1 MSIADRRNSLRK
13 SSIGV
18 DSIRKSVTSLGEGLT
33 AIGNK
38 SSELL
43 KQTRLT
49 NQFKS
54 KLIKQDGEFFR
65 KRRESVLRK
74 QREDELEAST
84 ITGVTKRQ
92 GSLVQKSTRGFL
104 GRILDFVGIL
114 IIGWAITNLPRIIS
128 AFQKLFGFINRLV
141 GILGAFVEGLKNF
154 FTGIGTGIDNF
165 LNIFN
170 RFDFREDDKKIKD
183 TFEESNNNL
192 TKLNKDFLESVSQ
205 FSRDEDINRAGQ
217 VAADL
222 GIGEGGEGG
231 DIGED
236 SFGGF
241 SAENEKEVSAAVQT
255 FTEEE
260 VDVIE
265 ETGVIPE
272 PRAEGGPVIEGR
284 PYIVGEE
291 GEELFVPNES
301 GEIIPNDEL
310 DQTLGDATNIEGTVN
325 VLEASRNN
333 DVDLVINTST
343 SETYG
348 TAIYTPIDE
357 SHPMQGQSPY
367 SASKI
372 AADKLAE
379 SYFSSFSLPVVTVRP
394 FNVYG
399 PRQSSRA
406 IIPTIISQLLTREK
420 VHLGDLTPVRD
431 FTFVTDT
438 VLGFIKAAE
447 SDDIAGQVIN
457 IGNGKASSI
466 GDLANIIMKVSGIKK
481 EIITEN
487 ERIRPE
493 KSEVFELI
501 CDNKK
506 ASELI
511 GWEPSIDFNSGME
524 KTIEFVSENI
534 HLFKSN
540 NYLV

>member
-38 SSELL
+38 SRELL

-54 KLIKQDGEFFR
+54 KLIRQDGEFFR
-65 KRRESVLRK
+65 KRREGVLRK

-170 RFDFREDDKKIKD
+170 RFNFREDDKKIKD

-205 FSRDEDINRAGQ
+205 FTRDEDINRAGQ

-231 DIGED
+231 DIDED
-236 SFGGF
+236 SLGGF
-241 SAENEKEVSAAVQT
+241 SAENEKEVSDAVQT
-255 FTEEE
+255 FTADE
-260 VDVIE
+260 VAVIE

-310 DQTLGDATNIEGTVN
+310 DQTLGDATNIEGTGGEDTAMSVTPDTP
-325 VLEASRNN
+325 S
-333 DVDLVINTST
+333 S
-343 SETYG
+343 SG
-348 TAIYTPIDE
+348 TATTAAAPTTSSLDGEDFETDDETLPSVDPIK
-357 SHPMQGQSPY
+357 S
-367 SASKI
+367 
-372 AADKLAE
+372 DK
-379 SYFSSFSLPVVTVRP
+379 SSS
-394 FNVYG
+394 
-399 PRQSSRA
+399 
-406 IIPTIISQLLTREK
+406 
-420 VHLGDLTPVRD
+420 LTPVRR
-431 FTFVTDT
+431 TRNNLRSRRKKQTIVQI
-438 VLGFIKAAE
+438 GGGG
-447 SDDIAGQVIN
+447 GQQPMQTPS
-457 IGNGKASSI
+457 AS
-466 GDLANIIMKVSGIKK
+466 GG
-481 EIITEN
+481 TQT
-487 ERIRPE
+487 
-493 KSEVFELI
+493 
-501 CDNKK
+501 
-506 ASELI
+506 
-511 GWEPSIDFNSGME
+511 
-524 KTIEFVSENI
+524 KTIVVGNSSTKT
-534 HLFKSN
+534 LLDLQSLN
-540 NYLV
+540 NKHN

>member
-1 MSIADRRNSLRK
+1 MSIVDRRNSLRK

-38 SSELL
+38 SRELL

-54 KLIKQDGEFFR
+54 KLIRQDGEFFR
-65 KRRESVLRK
+65 KRREGVLRK

-128 AFQKLFGFINRLV
+128 AFQKLFGFIKRVV
-141 GILGAFVEGLKNF
+141 GVLGAFVEGLKNF
-154 FTGIGTGIDNF
+154 FMGIGTGIDNF

-170 RFDFREDDKKIKD
+170 RFNFREDDKKIKD

-192 TKLNKDFLESVSQ
+192 TKLNKDFLESVNQ
-205 FSRDEDINRAGQ
+205 FARDEDINSAGK

-222 GIGEGGEGG
+222 GIGEGGGG

-236 SFGGF
+236 SLGGF
-241 SAENEKEVSAAVQT
+241 SAENEKEVSDAVQT
-255 FTEEE
+255 FTKEE
-260 VDVIE
+260 VAIIE

-310 DQTLGDATNIEGTVN
+310 DQTLGDATNLEGTGGEDTAMSVTPDTPSSSGTPTTTAAPTTSSLDGEDFQTDN
-325 VLEASRNN
+325 ETTSSVDPIKSDKSNSLTPIRRSRNN
-333 DVDLVINTST
+333 LRSRRRKQTIVQI
-343 SETYG
+343 G
-348 TAIYTPIDE
+348 GGGGQQ
-357 SHPMQGQSPY
+357 PMQTP
-367 SASKI
+367 SASGG
-372 AADKLAE
+372 
-379 SYFSSFSLPVVTVRP
+379 T
-394 FNVYG
+394 
-399 PRQSSRA
+399 Q
-406 IIPTIISQLLTREK
+406 T
-420 VHLGDLTPVRD
+420 
-431 FTFVTDT
+431 
-438 VLGFIKAAE
+438 
-447 SDDIAGQVIN
+447 
-457 IGNGKASSI
+457 
-466 GDLANIIMKVSGIKK
+466 
-481 EIITEN
+481 
-487 ERIRPE
+487 
-493 KSEVFELI
+493 
-501 CDNKK
+501 
-506 ASELI
+506 
-511 GWEPSIDFNSGME
+511 
-524 KTIEFVSENI
+524 KTIVVGNSSTKT
-534 HLFKSN
+534 LLDLQSLN
-540 NYLV
+540 NKHN

>member
-38 SSELL
+38 SRELL

-54 KLIKQDGEFFR
+54 KLIRQDGEFFR
-65 KRRESVLRK
+65 KRREGVLRK

-170 RFDFREDDKKIKD
+170 RFNFREDDKKIKD

-192 TKLNKDFLESVSQ
+192 TKLNKDFRESVSQ
-205 FSRDEDINRAGQ
+205 FARDKDINSAGQ

-222 GIGEGGEGG
+222 GIGEGSGGE
-231 DIGED
+231 DIGEG

-241 SAENEKEVSAAVQT
+241 SAENEKEVSDAVQT
-255 FTEEE
+255 FTADE
-260 VDVIE
+260 VAVIE

-310 DQTLGDATNIEGTVN
+310 DQTLGDATNVEGTGGEDTAMSVTPDTPSSSGTATTAAAPTTSSLDGEDFDTDDETISS
-325 VLEASRNN
+325 VDPIKSDKSSSLTPIRRSRNN
-333 DVDLVINTST
+333 LRSRRRKQTVVQI
-343 SETYG
+343 G
-348 TAIYTPIDE
+348 GGGGQP
-357 SHPMQGQSPY
+357 PMQTPT
-367 SASKI
+367 ASGETQI
-372 AADKLAE
+372 
-379 SYFSSFSLPVVTVRP
+379 
-394 FNVYG
+394 
-399 PRQSSRA
+399 
-406 IIPTIISQLLTREK
+406 
-420 VHLGDLTPVRD
+420 
-431 FTFVTDT
+431 
-438 VLGFIKAAE
+438 
-447 SDDIAGQVIN
+447 
-457 IGNGKASSI
+457 
-466 GDLANIIMKVSGIKK
+466 
-481 EIITEN
+481 
-487 ERIRPE
+487 
-493 KSEVFELI
+493 
-501 CDNKK
+501 
-506 ASELI
+506 
-511 GWEPSIDFNSGME
+511 
-524 KTIEFVSENI
+524 KTIVVGNSSTKT
-534 HLFKSN
+534 LLDLQSLN
-540 NYLV
+540 NKHN

>member
-1 MSIADRRNSLRK
+1 MSIRDRRNSLRK

-38 SSELL
+38 SRELL

-54 KLIKQDGEFFR
+54 KLIRQDGEFFR
-65 KRRESVLRK
+65 KRREGVLRK

-170 RFDFREDDKKIKD
+170 RFNFREDDKKIKD

-205 FSRDEDINRAGQ
+205 FTRDEDINRAGQ

-236 SFGGF
+236 SLGGF
-241 SAENEKEVSAAVQT
+241 SAENEKEVSDAVQT
-255 FTEEE
+255 FTADE
-260 VDVIE
+260 VAVIE

-310 DQTLGDATNIEGTVN
+310 DQTLGDATNIEGTGGEDTAMSVTPDTP
-325 VLEASRNN
+325 S
-333 DVDLVINTST
+333 S
-343 SETYG
+343 SG
-348 TAIYTPIDE
+348 TATTAAAPTTSSLDGEDFETDDETLPSVDPIK
-357 SHPMQGQSPY
+357 S
-367 SASKI
+367 
-372 AADKLAE
+372 DK
-379 SYFSSFSLPVVTVRP
+379 SSS
-394 FNVYG
+394 
-399 PRQSSRA
+399 
-406 IIPTIISQLLTREK
+406 
-420 VHLGDLTPVRD
+420 LTPVRR
-431 FTFVTDT
+431 TRNNLRSRRKKQTIVQI
-438 VLGFIKAAE
+438 GGGG
-447 SDDIAGQVIN
+447 GQQPMQTPS
-457 IGNGKASSI
+457 AS
-466 GDLANIIMKVSGIKK
+466 GG
-481 EIITEN
+481 TQT
-487 ERIRPE
+487 
-493 KSEVFELI
+493 
-501 CDNKK
+501 
-506 ASELI
+506 
-511 GWEPSIDFNSGME
+511 
-524 KTIEFVSENI
+524 KTIVVGNSSTKT
-534 HLFKSN
+534 LLDLQSLN
-540 NYLV
+540 NKHN

>member
-38 SSELL
+38 SRELL

-54 KLIKQDGEFFR
+54 KLIRQDGEFFR
-65 KRRESVLRK
+65 KRREGVLRK

-128 AFQKLFGFINRLV
+128 AFQKLFGFIKRVV
-141 GILGAFVEGLKNF
+141 GVLGAFVEGLKNF
-154 FTGIGTGIDNF
+154 FMGIGTGIDNF

-170 RFDFREDDKKIKD
+170 RFNFREDDKNIKD

-192 TKLNKDFLESVSQ
+192 TKLNKDFREAVNQ
-205 FSRDEDINRAGQ
+205 FARDEDINSAGK

-236 SFGGF
+236 SLGGF
-241 SAENEKEVSAAVQT
+241 SAENEKEVSDAVQT

-260 VDVIE
+260 VAVIE

-310 DQTLGDATNIEGTVN
+310 DQTLGDATNLEGTGGEDTAMSVTP
-325 VLEASRNN
+325 
-333 DVDLVINTST
+333 DVPSSSGTPTTAAAPTTSSLDGEDFQT
-343 SETYG
+343 DDETA
-348 TAIYTPIDE
+348 T
-357 SHPMQGQSPY
+357 
-367 SASKI
+367 
-372 AADKLAE
+372 
-379 SYFSSFSLPVVTVRP
+379 
-394 FNVYG
+394 
-399 PRQSSRA
+399 
-406 IIPTIISQLLTREK
+406 
-420 VHLGDLTPVRD
+420 
-431 FTFVTDT
+431 
-438 VLGFIKAAE
+438 
-447 SDDIAGQVIN
+447 
-457 IGNGKASSI
+457 
-466 GDLANIIMKVSGIKK
+466 
-481 EIITEN
+481 
-487 ERIRPE
+487 
-493 KSEVFELI
+493 
-501 CDNKK
+501 
-506 ASELI
+506 
-511 GWEPSIDFNSGME
+511 
-524 KTIEFVSENI
+524 
-534 HLFKSN
+534 
-540 NYLV
+540 

>member
-38 SSELL
+38 SRELL

-54 KLIKQDGEFFR
+54 KLIRQDGEFFR
-65 KRRESVLRK
+65 KRREGVLRK

-170 RFDFREDDKKIKD
+170 RFNFREDDKKIKD

-192 TKLNKDFLESVSQ
+192 TKLNKDFRESVSQ
-205 FSRDEDINRAGQ
+205 FARDKDINSAGQ

-222 GIGEGGEGG
+222 GIGEGSGGE
-231 DIGED
+231 DIGEG
-236 SFGGF
+236 SFGDF
-241 SAENEKEVSAAVQT
+241 SAENEKEVSDAVQT
-255 FTEEE
+255 FTADE
-260 VDVIE
+260 VAVIE

-310 DQTLGDATNIEGTVN
+310 DQTLGDATNVEGTGGEDTAMSVTPDTPSSSGTATTAAAPTTSSLDGEDFDTDDETISS
-325 VLEASRNN
+325 VDPIKSDKSSSLTPIRRTRNN
-333 DVDLVINTST
+333 LRSRRRKQTVVQI
-343 SETYG
+343 G
-348 TAIYTPIDE
+348 GGGGQP
-357 SHPMQGQSPY
+357 PMQTPT
-367 SASKI
+367 ASG
-372 AADKLAE
+372 E
-379 SYFSSFSLPVVTVRP
+379 T
-394 FNVYG
+394 
-399 PRQSSRA
+399 Q
-406 IIPTIISQLLTREK
+406 T
-420 VHLGDLTPVRD
+420 
-431 FTFVTDT
+431 
-438 VLGFIKAAE
+438 
-447 SDDIAGQVIN
+447 
-457 IGNGKASSI
+457 
-466 GDLANIIMKVSGIKK
+466 
-481 EIITEN
+481 
-487 ERIRPE
+487 
-493 KSEVFELI
+493 
-501 CDNKK
+501 
-506 ASELI
+506 
-511 GWEPSIDFNSGME
+511 
-524 KTIEFVSENI
+524 KTIVVGNSSTKT
-534 HLFKSN
+534 LLDLQSLN
-540 NYLV
+540 NKHN

>member
-18 DSIRKSVTSLGEGLT
+18 DSIRKSVTTLGEGLT

-128 AFQKLFGFINRLV
+128 AFQKLFGFINRVV
-141 GILGAFVEGLKNF
+141 GVLGAFVEGLKNF
-154 FTGIGTGIDNF
+154 FVGIGTGIDNF
-165 LNIFN
+165 LNVFN
-170 RFDFREDDKKIKD
+170 RFNFREDDKKIKD

-192 TKLNKDFLESVSQ
+192 TKLNKDFRESVNQ
-205 FSRDEDINRAGQ
+205 FARDKDINSAGQ

-222 GIGEGGEGG
+222 GIGEGGDMGEVTVPDLSPEQEGN
-231 DIGED
+231 ILE
-236 SFGGF
+236 
-241 SAENEKEVSAAVQT
+241 AAQT
-255 FTEEE
+255 FTADE
-260 VDVIE
+260 VAVIE

-310 DQTLGDATNIEGTVN
+310 DQTLGDATNLEGTGGEDTAMSVTPDTPSSSGTATTAAAPTTSSLDGEDFQTDDETISS
-325 VLEASRNN
+325 VDPIKSDKSSSLIPVRRTRNN
-333 DVDLVINTST
+333 LRSRRRKQTIVQI
-343 SETYG
+343 G
-348 TAIYTPIDE
+348 GGGGQQ
-357 SHPMQGQSPY
+357 PMQTP
-367 SASKI
+367 SASGG
-372 AADKLAE
+372 
-379 SYFSSFSLPVVTVRP
+379 T
-394 FNVYG
+394 
-399 PRQSSRA
+399 Q
-406 IIPTIISQLLTREK
+406 T
-420 VHLGDLTPVRD
+420 
-431 FTFVTDT
+431 
-438 VLGFIKAAE
+438 
-447 SDDIAGQVIN
+447 
-457 IGNGKASSI
+457 
-466 GDLANIIMKVSGIKK
+466 
-481 EIITEN
+481 
-487 ERIRPE
+487 
-493 KSEVFELI
+493 
-501 CDNKK
+501 
-506 ASELI
+506 
-511 GWEPSIDFNSGME
+511 
-524 KTIEFVSENI
+524 KTIVVGNSSTKT
-534 HLFKSN
+534 LLDLQSLN
-540 NYLV
+540 NKHN